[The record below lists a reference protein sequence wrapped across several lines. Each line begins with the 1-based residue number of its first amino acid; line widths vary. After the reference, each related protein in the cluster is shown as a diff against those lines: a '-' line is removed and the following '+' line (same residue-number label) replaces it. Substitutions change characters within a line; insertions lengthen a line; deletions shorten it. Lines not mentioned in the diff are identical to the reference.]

1 MRNARERTAPPTRG
15 RAPGTND
22 NGWIMG
28 GEGRRMA
35 VVQAPGS
42 CDIGIII
49 HGGGWRSAVENY
61 VYMATFITVFWTKC
75 EVPKNQCVVD
85 GNL

>member
-1 MRNARERTAPPTRG
+1 MNAPPTRG
-15 RAPGTND
+15 GALGRNN
-22 NGWIMG
+22 NGWIRDG
-28 GEGRRMA
+28 GGRRKA
-35 VVQAPGS
+35 VGQTPGS
-42 CDIGIII
+42 CDIGMII